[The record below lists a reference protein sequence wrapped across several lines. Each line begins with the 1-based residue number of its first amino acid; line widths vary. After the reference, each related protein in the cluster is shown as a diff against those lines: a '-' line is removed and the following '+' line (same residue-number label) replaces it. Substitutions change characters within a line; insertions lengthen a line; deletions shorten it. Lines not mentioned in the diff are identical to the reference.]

1 VERRLTHS
9 RSSSIKVGVGV
20 SCRVGM
26 QHLVIVLAPF
36 CNFSRVTR
44 VRVYPTVFRLS
55 RPMRRSLTLNPAIPE
70 RALPR
75 VSSCSNSAILAK
87 TSYSNCV
94 FRTLPDS
101 IQTILIA
108 LERRSDSL
116 PQFVIVN
123 LCCRLRR
130 VTGCGGGT
138 FKASYKIVIR
148 AHPVLSSRRAAF
160 QMVLFVMRI
169 QRL

>member
-1 VERRLTHS
+1 
-9 RSSSIKVGVGV
+9 
-20 SCRVGM
+20 M

-36 CNFSRVTR
+36 CICFHVTR

-108 LERRSDSL
+108 LERRSDTSA
-116 PQFVIVN
+116 VIAAKI

-130 VTGCGGGT
+130 
-138 FKASYKIVIR
+138 
-148 AHPVLSSRRAAF
+148 
-160 QMVLFVMRI
+160 
-169 QRL
+169 